1 MMHPES
7 SGYRLAG
14 NSRTSSPMRTPSVF
28 GASASPSSRPSLLGS
43 HHGSATA
50 HWDHEPIVT
59 NSCYTCNMN
68 MSTYRRRFMERGRIL
83 AGRPANQAA
92 LALRQTRDFSSVV

>member
-1 MMHPES
+1 MD
-7 SGYRLAG
+7 SGICEKDSKGGRAG
-14 NSRTSSPMRTPSVF
+14 GVLPLTATLSLME
-28 GASASPSSRPSLLGS
+28 SRPLFFRM
-43 HHGSATA
+43 